1 MLQYLPTEIILSIAS
16 HATPETKGTIAQ
28 TCHTCY
34 SAIVPLLWRYLPL
47 KAIENVDGVVNRLI
61 RNNWIARATQFVHAI
76 TLTSDSVSHN
86 TLEEIQTL
94 IGAMESGYPYILDGH
109 PGAPPFEPSILP
121 AKTKAVKKSFGDAV
135 LELIH
140 HFPRTS
146 YFTFDYY
153 LALPY
158 LLTSQSTSL
167 DDTTAI
173 TTTTTTSFNGSLTIS
188 HYRPNQIQDLLLLLA
203 PFTQLTELSI
213 QAQEALSYSDDKD
226 AWSVGDADM
235 LQLSEISMDQLEKL
249 TIIGVDDH
257 VELDVYR
264 TLIESKPRL
273 KSLTLKWRYRPK
285 NVYILALENLVDK
298 FLGWQ
303 FNRIEADNRYIFCL
317 TRS

>member
-61 RNNWIARATQFVHAI
+61 RNNWIALATQFVHTI
-76 TLTSDSVSHN
+76 TLTSDSVRHN

-94 IGAMESGYPYILDGH
+94 IGAMESGYPYILDNH
-109 PGAPPFEPSILP
+109 PGASPFESSILP

-135 LELIH
+135 LELIR

-158 LLTSQSTSL
+158 LLTSQSTSS
-167 DDTTAI
+167 DDTP
-173 TTTTTTSFNGSLTIS
+173 TTTSFNGSLTIS
-188 HYRPNQIQDLLLLLA
+188 HYRPGQVQDLPLLLA
-203 PFTQLTELSI
+203 PFPQLSKLSI
-213 QAQEALSYSDDKD
+213 QAQEELSYSDDKD
-226 AWSVGDADM
+226 TWLIGEADI
-235 LQLSEISMDQLEKL
+235 LQLSEISTDQLTHL
-249 TIIGVDDH
+249 TIMGVADH
-257 VELDVYR
+257 VELSVYR
-264 TLIESKPRL
+264 TLIESKPKL
-273 KSLTLKWRYRPK
+273 ESLTLKWRYRPK
-285 NVYILALENLVDK
+285 NVYIQALEDRVDK
-298 FLGWQ
+298 LLEWK
-303 FNRIEADNRYIFCL
+303 FNRDNDNGYTFCL